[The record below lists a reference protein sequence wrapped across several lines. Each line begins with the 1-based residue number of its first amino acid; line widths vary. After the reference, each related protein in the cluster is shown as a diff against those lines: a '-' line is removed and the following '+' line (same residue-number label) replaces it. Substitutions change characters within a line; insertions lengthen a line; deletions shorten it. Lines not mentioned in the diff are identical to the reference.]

1 MPTAYLLGAG
11 FTRAICTDAP
21 LNNDIMKDLNVP
33 NNPDIVNAYNNTE
46 PNIEEFLSALD
57 LLEMRYDKT
66 DRCKAR
72 RLNDDRN
79 LINEQLT
86 QLFCIKIS
94 NEAQAT
100 NHILLSKFTES
111 VLGCA
116 HILTLNY
123 DLVLDRGLWDSRRWS
138 PIGGYG
144 LSPFPAATNENERL
158 YNIALLKLHGSCN
171 FRVRAAEDRYFEVEI
186 TPDLFPGVNTVFNRD
201 IGGPQLVFMSYIK
214 LFSNGLM
221 ELWRKA
227 IEYMREADRLIIIGC
242 SVRDE
247 DTFLKYMLYHFGMK
261 PDTNAFHIDIV
272 GKGDTNEIKNKI
284 QSLIACPDKQVI
296 CTYDEG
302 LEAYVGSMK

>member
-1 MPTAYLLGAG
+1 M
-11 FTRAICTDAP
+11 
-21 LNNDIMKDLNVP
+21 
-33 NNPDIVNAYNNTE
+33 
-46 PNIEEFLSALD
+46 
-57 LLEMRYDKT
+57 
-66 DRCKAR
+66 
-72 RLNDDRN
+72 
-79 LINEQLT
+79 
-86 QLFCIKIS
+86 
-94 NEAQAT
+94 
-100 NHILLSKFTES
+100 
-111 VLGCA
+111 
-116 HILTLNY
+116 
-123 DLVLDRGLWDSRRWS
+123 
-138 PIGGYG
+138 
-144 LSPFPAATNENERL
+144 
-158 YNIALLKLHGSCN
+158 
-171 FRVRAAEDRYFEVEI
+171 
-186 TPDLFPGVNTVFNRD
+186 
-201 IGGPQLVFMSYIK
+201 VFMSYIK